1 MPLVSMKN
9 LLENARKNAYAV
21 GYFEAFN
28 MDAMLGALDA
38 AESKNSPVVIG
49 FGGQFLGSSLRDKI
63 EDIYIYGALAK
74 KAAER
79 AKVPVA
85 TLLNESGSED
95 MIYQGMHAG
104 FGAVM
109 YQKSGEPFEET
120 LCVTRQI
127 CHVAHALGVDVESE
141 IGELPCAE
149 LSDGSRTAGAKTDV
163 KQARYFVEQTKIDAL
178 AVAIGNVH
186 LLEDGKADI
195 DYGLLKILS
204 EEIPV
209 PLVLHGGTGL
219 SREDFFKVISL
230 GVSKINIGTALK
242 RAYIEAVGKF
252 YSGSKGDISRTNPHV
267 TIGWGG
273 ENDMISC
280 GRAAIA
286 KKIGEY
292 MDIFGSSGKA
302 AHFGDLRWGGNA

>member
-1 MPLVSMKN
+1 MPLIPMKN
-9 LLENARKNAYAV
+9 LLKHAKKNAYAA

-38 AESKNSPVVIG
+38 AEDRNSPVIIG
-49 FGGQFLGSSLRDKI
+49 FGGQFLGSSQRIKP
-63 EDIYIYGALAK
+63 EDVYIYGALAK

-79 AKVPVA
+79 ANVPVA
-85 TLLNESGSED
+85 TLLNESDLVD
-95 MIYQGMHAG
+95 MAYQGMQAG

-120 LCVTRQI
+120 LSITRQI
-127 CHVAHALGVDVESE
+127 CHVAHMLGVDVESE

-149 LSDGSRTAGAKTDV
+149 ISDGSRTAGANTDV
-163 KQARYFVEQTKIDAL
+163 KQAKYFVEQTGVDAL

-186 LLEDGKADI
+186 LLENGKAEI
-195 DYGLLKILS
+195 DYELLEILAN
-204 EEIPV
+204 EIPV
-209 PLVLHGGTGL
+209 PLVLHGGTGFT
-219 SREDFFKVISL
+219 REDFQKVISL
-230 GVSKINIGTALK
+230 GVAKINIGTALK
-242 RAYIEAVGKF
+242 RAYIEAVGNF
-252 YSGSKGDISRTNPHV
+252 YSGANGIDVSRTNPHA

-280 GRAAIA
+280 GRAAIS

-292 MDIFGSSGKA
+292 MDMFGSSGKA
-302 AHFGDLRWGGNA
+302 AHFFG